1 MANFVTNT
9 AVIKC
14 SQAVPPGKTQLN
26 VLPSHMADA
35 NGKPIATV
43 MDIMPANIPTFG
55 MCNTQANPAVVAA
68 TSAASGV
75 HTPAPCLPN
84 VVGPWMPGSATVNV
98 GPYKALTK
106 DSKCTCAFTGQITID
121 VEGATTASV
130 G

>member
-26 VLPSHMADA
+26 VLPSTTTA
-35 NGKPIATV
+35 NNQPIATV

-55 MCNTQANPAVVAA
+55 MCNTQANPAVAAA
-68 TSAASGV
+68 TAAASGV

-84 VVGPWMPGSATVNV
+84 VVGPWMPGSAKTTI
-98 GPYKALTK
+98 GPYRALTK

-121 VEGATTASV
+121 LEGATTASV

>member
-14 SQAVPPGKTQLN
+14 SQAVPPGKTQLT
-26 VLPSHMADA
+26 VLPSQITA
-35 NGKPIATV
+35 NNQPIATV

-55 MCNTQANPAVVAA
+55 MCNTQANPAVAAA

-84 VVGPWMPGSATVNV
+84 VVGPWMPGSAKTTV

-106 DSKCTCAFTGQITID
+106 DSKCTCAYTGQITID

>member
-1 MANFVTNT
+1 MANFITNT

-14 SQAVPPGKTQLN
+14 SQAVPPGKTQLT
-26 VLPSHMADA
+26 VLPTHRADA
-35 NGKPIATV
+35 NGQPIATQ
-43 MDIMPANIPTFG
+43 MDIMPANIISFG
-55 MCNTQANPAVVAA
+55 MCNSTTNPAVIAA

-84 VVGPWMPGSATVNV
+84 VVGPWMPGSAKTTV

-106 DSKCTCAFTGQITID
+106 DSTCKCVYMGEISID